1 MTTEEADALFLSG
14 LPGPAAE
21 LGLGTVVA
29 AARLKVLAALPT
41 ELRGRASRLLE
52 RFHLDAAG
60 WFRAGEDVPHLAAI
74 AQCVWDGQRLEL
86 DYARADTIVTRT
98 LDPLGLVL
106 KAGVWYLVAASR
118 RPDPD
123 LPGVAGPRR
132 RAARRSTRAAPRAST
147 SPPTGPTRSR
157 PTSATSRASRSPCG
171 CAATSTRWL
180 EDVIDAPVLAL
191 AVEEPDPEP
200 DAWRRIRVTLDWPRE
215 VAGRLLA
222 LGGAVEVLGP
232 PELRAEIASLA
243 AETVARYREP
253 ASAGV
258 AGHGR
263 LRGLRPV
270 REPLEL
276 LARVPEARRDA
287 GDARPA
293 VAKLALA
300 VCLDGLCDER
310 HVEHGSPRPIDLSDT
325 LNPIVR
331 WCQFLS

>member
-1 MTTEEADALFLSG
+1 MRASRLVSLLLLLQARGGMTASDLARELEVSVRTIHRDVEALGAAGVPIFAERGPHGGIRLVDGYRTRLTGMTTEEADALFLSG

-106 KAGVWYLVAASR
+106 KAGVWYLVAASDGQIR
-118 RPDPD
+118 TYR
-123 LPGVAGPRR
+123 V
-132 RAARRSTRAAPRAST
+132 
-147 SPPTGPTRSR
+147 
-157 PTSATSRASRSPCG
+157 SRARGVEPLPERATRPAGFDLATYWSDSITAYERDQPRIEVTLRVRR
-171 CAATSTRWL
+171 TSTRWL
-180 EDVIDAPVLAL
+180 EDVIDAPVLAM

-200 DAWRRIRVTLDWPRE
+200 DSWRRIRVTLDWPRE

-222 LGGAVEVLGP
+222 LGGAIEVLEP
-232 PELRAEIASLA
+232 PELRAEIAALA

-258 AGHGR
+258 
-263 LRGLRPV
+263 
-270 REPLEL
+270 
-276 LARVPEARRDA
+276 
-287 GDARPA
+287 PA
-293 VAKLALA
+293 TV
-300 VCLDGLCDER
+300 VSTG
-310 HVEHGSPRPIDLSDT
+310 
-325 LNPIVR
+325 
-331 WCQFLS
+331 